1 MVPQERRK
9 HQDFI
14 WLGKNMQKL
23 QQKYAGKIVAIVN
36 KHINVGNNATE
47 AYDKS
52 KKNYPDQ
59 EPLMSAIPSKECL
72 LL

>member
-1 MVPQERRK
+1 
-9 HQDFI
+9 
-14 WLGKNMQKL
+14 MQKL